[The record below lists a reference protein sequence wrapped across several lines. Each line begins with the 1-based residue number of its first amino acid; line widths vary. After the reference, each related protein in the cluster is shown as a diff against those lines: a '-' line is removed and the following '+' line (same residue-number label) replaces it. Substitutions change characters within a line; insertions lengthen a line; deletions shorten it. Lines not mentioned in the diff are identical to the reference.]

1 MLGVAWVAF
10 LATGPSWAAHGGQLT
25 GETPAECEGL
35 QDGGFEQGRPNPFWA
50 EESTGFGV
58 ISSSSF
64 FARSGQ
70 FYAAFGGSFE
80 DPLTQALTQTVTIPV
95 GGAELQY
102 YLRIPET
109 STSTA
114 DFLRVLVDQVQI
126 AHYTRAASPSF
137 ATYTLVEQDISEFAD
152 GGMHTIRFES
162 FVGGEPLTTF
172 LVDDVSLDLCA
183 APPVTSTPSPTLE
196 ETPTATLSETSV
208 ESPTPSPTSTLGD
221 TPTPTVTPTEGA
233 VRDAIFSHAR
243 GWYDGLRVED
253 LLEFLRSR

>member
-1 MLGVAWVAF
+1 MKKRFGRTLLGLAWVAF
-10 LATGPSWAAHGGQLT
+10 LATSHPWAVFGGQLK

-35 QDGGFEQGRPNPFWA
+35 EDGGFEQGRPNPFWA

-64 FARSGQ
+64 FARTGQ

-80 DPLTQALTQTVTIPV
+80 DPLTQALTQTVNIPV

-109 STSTA
+109 STSTT

-137 ATYTLVEQDISEFAD
+137 ATYTLAEHDISEFAD
-152 GGMHTIRFES
+152 GGTHAVRFEC
-162 FVGGEPLTTF
+162 FVGGAPLTTF
-172 LVDDVSLDLCA
+172 LIDDVSIDLCA
-183 APPVTSTPSPTLE
+183 SPAPTATPSATLE
-196 ETPTATLSETSV
+196 ETPTASATQTPGD
-208 ESPTPSPTSTLGD
+208 SPTPTATA
-221 TPTPTVTPTEGA
+221 TVGSIRDSVFQYARNWREEG
-233 VRDAIFSHAR
+233 F
-243 GWYDGLRVED
+243 LVED
-253 LLEFLRSR
+253 LLALLNTH